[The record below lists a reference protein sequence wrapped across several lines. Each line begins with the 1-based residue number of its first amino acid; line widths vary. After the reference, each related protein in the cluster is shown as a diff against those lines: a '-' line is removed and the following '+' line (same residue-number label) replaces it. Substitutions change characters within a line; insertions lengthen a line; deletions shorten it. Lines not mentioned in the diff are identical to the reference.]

1 MKKLLSLCLVAVVSL
16 VLSTSFAASA
26 PAPEKSPIVTTY
38 FNTDIDCE
46 SCAKKIMSSI
56 PYKKGVKDVNVDIP
70 KKVVTV
76 KFDPEKC
83 TNDDLLKSFTKL
95 KIKASVIKR

>member
-16 VLSTSFAASA
+16 VFTTSFAAPA
-26 PAPEKSPIVTTY
+26 PAQEKSPIVTTQ
-38 FNTDIDCE
+38 FMTDIDCE
-46 SCAKKIMSSI
+46 SCTKKIMNSM
-56 PYKKGVKDVNVDIP
+56 PYKKGVKDVNVDVP

-76 KFDPEKC
+76 KFDSQKC
-83 TNDDLLKSFTKL
+83 NNEALLKSFDKL